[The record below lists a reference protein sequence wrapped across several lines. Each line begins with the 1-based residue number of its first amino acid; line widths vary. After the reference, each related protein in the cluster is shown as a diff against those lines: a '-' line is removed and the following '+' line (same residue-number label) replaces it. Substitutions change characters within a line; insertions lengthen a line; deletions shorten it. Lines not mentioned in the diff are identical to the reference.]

1 MRQTL
6 QNKALWRLMAL
17 VALAVAFLSC
27 GNERG
32 PAGTAPPAGGDAGR
46 PGARRSDGSLQRVR
60 SAGVLRWGGDVQGG
74 APYVYEDPDHAGRN
88 KGFEVDLANA
98 LAREL
103 GVRAEFVQNDWSA
116 LVPSLERGT
125 FDIIL
130 NGLEVTRPRVGR
142 VRFSR
147 PYYVFAARL
156 MARRDNPRVQ
166 ANLNSLHGLRIG
178 TLTNSFSEEVL
189 KSHPEI
195 NIVGYEGTEE
205 PYTDTVA
212 GRNDGVLLDDIIAT
226 IYGVPK
232 PELRVVGDIVDGF
245 YSIASRPAD
254 NDLSDA
260 LDRALAHIIETGELE
275 QILRRENIYNDRQL
289 GLRTWGE
296 EEQRRMLGGG
306 PVTPGQSGLPGGPPG
321 ASVSSTAPHRMSMG
335 QVVMFLKGA
344 GVTLILSILAMMLAI
359 PFGIA
364 LAVSR
369 LYGPSIISRLA
380 GFYVEFYRGTPV
392 LLQLYVLYYGLAGFV
407 KLDAFTAAIL
417 GLGMNYAAYEAE
429 VYRAGIQGVPKGQL
443 EAALSL
449 GMSMPL
455 ALRRVVLPQAF
466 RMALPSVTND
476 FIALLKDSSLVSVI
490 TVVELT
496 KRMTIVAVDTRSY
509 VLPGTL
515 CALLYFAMSYP
526 LSIFARRLEERLA
539 RS

>member
-1 MRQTL
+1 MHNTL
-6 QNKALWRLMAL
+6 QHTALWRLMAL

-32 PAGTAPPAGGDAGR
+32 PAAARPSAARDGGLLTE
-46 PGARRSDGSLQRVR
+46 RRSDGSLRRVR
-60 SAGVLRWGGDVQGG
+60 AAGVLRWGGDVQGG

-156 MARRDNPRVQ
+156 MARRDNPRVR
-166 ANLNSLHGLRIG
+166 ADINALRGLRIG

-189 KSHPEI
+189 KDHAE
-195 NIVGYEGTEE
+195 IVGYEGTEE
-205 PYTDTVA
+205 PYADCVA

-232 PELRVVGDIVDGF
+232 PELRVVGDLADGF

-254 NDLSDA
+254 EDLAIA
-260 LDRALAHIIETGELE
+260 LDQALAHIIERGELE

-289 GLRTWGE
+289 GLRTWGD

-306 PVTPGQSGLPGGPPG
+306 PVTPGQAGLPGAPPG

-369 LYGPSIISRLA
+369 LYGPAIVSRLA